1 MSTSA
6 KPASM
11 RILRHLSGPPVTLL
25 PGLARPI
32 VHIRSALPAECE
44 RRGKKGGNAGQVCG
58 GSGGAPR
65 HGEKCKRRDKKGG
78 KQRGGGR
85 WNGTEQGGERK
96 GWMTPRHGDEP
107 RTGPHSRP
115 KQPCPLAL
123 TPPSVDNLLVCDSR
137 TLTDVLPATC
147 VIERDRERE
156 REFVRESQVWTRGR
170 CRRERRRR
178 GGGRC
183 RQHGL
188 PESR

>member
-96 GWMTPRHGDEP
+96 GWMTPRHGDEREEGRKGKGLGVGSTGGAAGSEAAVNERQ
-107 RTGPHSRP
+107 RTRRITHHHRQHQRRHSVP
-115 KQPCPLAL
+115 SPELAL
-123 TPPSVDNLLVCDSR
+123 THAQSNHAP
-137 TLTDVLPATC
+137 LP
-147 VIERDRERE
+147 
-156 REFVRESQVWTRGR
+156 
-170 CRRERRRR
+170 
-178 GGGRC
+178 
-183 RQHGL
+183 
-188 PESR
+188 